1 MRTGFKDKKN
11 VPLDALL
18 LDEHNPR
25 LGYAPDQSACLTK
38 MISFGASFFAIAKDI
53 AENGL
58 TIEPIVVLK
67 QRNKLIVKDG
77 NRRISALKLLN
88 RPYLCGEKNAQERFE
103 RLARLAEEKGNLIY
117 KIDCQVGDD
126 PEMVN
131 EYISRIHTGEN
142 GGVGRKQWGSLQ
154 QEYYQLSIG
163 EKGNYW
169 RAAKLL
175 LWADQNDIEVPED
188 IAITTMG
195 RYFNAQKNIRLLGF
209 EFNEDDE
216 LVVETSPIIA
226 LAVVKRLIYDLQVGK
241 VHVKRSEDN
250 GSFSMMTA
258 PGRDHY
264 IEVVRRE
271 VGLDECDS
279 VQSPTSVNGGSFG
292 EEGAG
297 TSVTVADQGG
307 GDGGLRPSAAS
318 GDGMNN
324 PKSGA
329 GSPSNSG
336 AKNGSMPTTHSANRA
351 KYVTKGGHPLVLPK
365 SELKLRDI
373 YKELTI
379 LDKCPVAGM
388 MLVRAFVE
396 GTFRHYVGRFE
407 LNRGSLDSVS
417 IKDML
422 RLIKNKLVRDGRISD
437 GDDYHQKIEDLL
449 NGQLVSIPSMQKY
462 IHSDIFNPRDE
473 KVKSTWDDFYHLLK
487 LLWDEVA
494 VP

>member
-11 VPLDALL
+11 VSLDTLL

-25 LGYAPDQSACLTK
+25 LGYAPDQSACLAK
-38 MISFGASFFAIAKDI
+38 MVSFGASFFAIAKDI

-58 TIEPIVVLK
+58 TIEPIVVLR

-88 RPYLCGEKNAQERFE
+88 RPYLCAEKSVQERFE
-103 RLARLAEEKGNLIY
+103 RLARLAEENGNLIH
-117 KIDCQVGDD
+117 KIDCQIGED
-126 PEMVN
+126 PEVVN

-209 EFNEDDE
+209 EFDEDDE
-216 LVVETSPIIA
+216 LVVDAPLIIA
-226 LAVVKRLIYDLQVGK
+226 LAVVKRLISDLEGGK

-271 VGLDECDS
+271 AGLNECTSAQGPAVGS
-279 VQSPTSVNGGSFG
+279 GRTSGEGEVGATAIAPDPVGIGGNRPSSTGSGTNSSNPNGGGSSISG
-292 EEGAG
+292 SG
-297 TSVTVADQGG
+297 T
-307 GDGGLRPSAAS
+307 
-318 GDGMNN
+318 
-324 PKSGA
+324 KS
-329 GSPSNSG
+329 
-336 AKNGSMPTTHSANRA
+336 GSMPTTHSANRA

-365 SELKLRDI
+365 DELKLRDI
-373 YKELTI
+373 YKELTM
-379 LDKCPVAGM
+379 LEKCPVAGM

-407 LNRGSLDSVS
+407 LNRGSLDSVT

-422 RLIKNKLVRDGRISD
+422 RLIKNKLIRDGRISD
-437 GDDYHQKIEDLL
+437 GDDYYQKIEDLL

-473 KVKSTWDDFYHLLK
+473 KVKNTWDDFYHLLK

>member
-1 MRTGFKDKKN
+1 MRTGFRDKKN
-11 VPLDALL
+11 VPLDSLL

-25 LGYAPDQSACLTK
+25 LGYAPDQGTCLAK

-88 RPYLCGEKNAQERFE
+88 RPYLCAEKSVQDRFE
-103 RLARLAEEKGNLIY
+103 RLARLAEEKGNLTY
-117 KIDCQVGDD
+117 SVDCQIGEDA
-126 PEMVN
+126 EAVN

-209 EFNEDDE
+209 DFDESDE
-216 LVVETSPIIA
+216 LEVQASPIVA
-226 LAVVKRLIYDLQVGK
+226 LAVVKRLIDDLQTGK
-241 VHVKRSEDN
+241 VHVKRSEEN
-250 GSFSMMTA
+250 GSFSMMSA
-258 PGRDHY
+258 PGREHY

-271 VGLDECDS
+271 LGLDECQPL
-279 VQSPTSVNGGSFG
+279 QSPGAETGKASDKPQTGVAGQGGIGGGQRPGNGL
-292 EEGAG
+292 GAAASNATGG
-297 TSVTVADQGG
+297 TS
-307 GDGGLRPSAAS
+307 
-318 GDGMNN
+318 
-324 PKSGA
+324 
-329 GSPSNSG
+329 SPSGSG

-365 SELKLRDI
+365 DELKLRDI
-373 YKELTI
+373 YKELTV
-379 LDKCPVAGM
+379 LEKCPVAGM

-396 GTFRHYVGRFE
+396 GSFRAYVVKFQLG
-407 LNRGSLDSVS
+407 RGSVDSIS

-422 RLIKNKLVRDGRISD
+422 RLIKNKLVRDGRISE
-437 GDDYHQKIEDLL
+437 GNDYYQKIEDLL
-449 NGQLVSIPSMQKY
+449 NGQFLSIPSMQKY
-462 IHSDIFNPRDE
+462 IHSEMFNPRDDT
-473 KVKSTWDDFYHLLK
+473 VKNTWDDFYHLLK
-487 LLWDEVA
+487 LVWGEIVSE
-494 VP
+494 